1 MPLETAAE
9 RAGMLADFGFQVEY
23 AVAGV
28 FPGIF
33 IQAIFDTPHVPLLQ
47 PPLSDEISSVGPTL
61 LILAAEASELVA
73 GDRFRLGI
81 AGVEL
86 GGSPGLY
93 AVVDS
98 HPATSDGIY
107 TRVVLASILLGR
119 TGGTPGNPAIPT

>member
-1 MPLETAAE
+1 
-9 RAGMLADFGFQVEY
+9 MLADFGFQVEY

-47 PPLSDEISSVGPTL
+47 PPLFEEISSVGPTL
-61 LILAAEASELVA
+61 LILAAEASELSTA
-73 GDRFRLGI
+73 DRFRLGV
-81 AGVEL
+81 AGVDL

-93 AVVDS
+93 GVVDS

-107 TRVVLASILLGR
+107 TRVVLASIRVGR
-119 TGGTPGNPAIPT
+119 TGGAPGDPAIPT